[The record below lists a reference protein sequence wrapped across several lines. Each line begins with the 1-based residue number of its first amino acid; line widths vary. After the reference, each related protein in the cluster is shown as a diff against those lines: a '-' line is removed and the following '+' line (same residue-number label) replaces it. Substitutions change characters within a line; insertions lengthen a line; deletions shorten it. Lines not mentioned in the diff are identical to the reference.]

1 MGELEGITQAPPAL
15 TMTGRTEIAN
25 GGTVSTSDDVLITC
39 ETNDME
45 VTVSDGATPY
55 IYIDNAPSWVQG
67 TNSSSTTNPDIRYQY
82 YTHTLKGDAF
92 AGATRV
98 VKQGEGKLVLPT
110 VVQKY
115 TGATDVWN
123 GTLQFDGTLESSP
136 LWLNRHTKLVSDGG
150 KFLGGITADYNATI
164 YPGGDGKVGTIA
176 TTTLKL
182 GFGAR
187 VVFDM
192 EGTTA
197 DQLNATELIIE
208 KKVWPNG
215 GGPTYDTPVFQ
226 IKGSPAAGVYTLGTV
241 DKIDGDV
248 AHIVMEGLTGK
259 KASLSYE
266 DKKLL
271 LTIQDYVAGDLT
283 WTGASDGTWNTD
295 ETANFK
301 GSDGDATV
309 FVPGS
314 TVTFDDNAQ
323 QTNIKVVGNVAPAA
337 IVFNND
343 TKDFTLS
350 GDSICGEP
358 TLTKNG
364 AGTLTVNNV
373 NHMGQTTING
383 GTLAVASLA
392 NTNGTDYGSLGNVNK
407 GIAIQNGGTL
417 QIRQNTTS
425 NQGMLIGEGGGNIHV
440 NNGVTFTQSAG
451 INGKDQVLTKL
462 GAGTL
467 GSPSAFNVGKLVIQ
481 GGTVSASENANSVI
495 ALPATVEFQGGTL
508 RDPVSIYSYS
518 TNNANFVVPEGQTGT
533 FYADSRC
540 NYKGK
545 LTGSGTFNVYAT
557 SVRGYFQGDWSGFEG
572 TLVAGTYSTDS
583 YDENFL
589 FDNNYGLPKAT
600 LNVRS
605 GVTFDNNG
613 HNVQVG
619 SVAGSGTL
627 GGSGTYT
634 IGVDGKDIEAT
645 FGSTAPIV
653 KTGEGIM
660 TAKSAGA
667 LKGKLTIQQG
677 GLVFYGN
684 ESTQYFTSAVTMQDG
699 TTLNGS
705 GVLTSLTM
713 EKGATLTPIAQSV
726 IDFSEAPGTIKT
738 TAACRINE
746 GAVLNMLIQSADEY
760 SKIAPKYF
768 TMNGVLTVTLMDG
781 YTPKVG
787 DTFTFWTATTFSGTP
802 SYSLPALSEGLYW
815 DVTDLAKS
823 GILRVTDDAT
833 LGIGQIAANAVVNC
847 EVFTVGGVRIGAF
860 QTYRNAISE
869 SVKRLGAVAG
879 TYIVKMTAGRNSATE
894 RVVIR

>member
-1 MGELEGITQAPPAL
+1 M
-15 TMTGRTEIAN
+15 
-25 GGTVSTSDDVLITC
+25 
-39 ETNDME
+39 
-45 VTVSDGATPY
+45 
-55 IYIDNAPSWVQG
+55 
-67 TNSSSTTNPDIRYQY
+67 
-82 YTHTLKGDAF
+82 
-92 AGATRV
+92 
-98 VKQGEGKLVLPT
+98 
-110 VVQKY
+110 
-115 TGATDVWN
+115 
-123 GTLQFDGTLESSP
+123 
-136 LWLNRHTKLVSDGG
+136 
-150 KFLGGITADYNATI
+150 
-164 YPGGDGKVGTIA
+164 
-176 TTTLKL
+176 
-182 GFGAR
+182 
-187 VVFDM
+187 
-192 EGTTA
+192 
-197 DQLNATELIIE
+197 
-208 KKVWPNG
+208 
-215 GGPTYDTPVFQ
+215 
-226 IKGSPAAGVYTLGTV
+226 
-241 DKIDGDV
+241 
-248 AHIVMEGLTGK
+248 
-259 KASLSYE
+259 
-266 DKKLL
+266 
-271 LTIQDYVAGDLT
+271 
-283 WTGASDGTWNTD
+283 
-295 ETANFK
+295 
-301 GSDGDATV
+301 
-309 FVPGS
+309 
-314 TVTFDDNAQ
+314 
-323 QTNIKVVGNVAPAA
+323 GNVAPAA
-337 IVFNND
+337 IVFNNE

-605 GVTFDNNG
+605 GVIFDNNG

-699 TTLNGS
+699 TTLSGS

-768 TMNGVLTVTLMDG
+768 TMNGILTVTLMDG

-787 DTFTFWTATTFSGTP
+787 DIFTFWTATTFSGTP